1 MIHNLPHAALGERVV
16 MGNGPSSPVHDQS
29 QTGELSERRSDVAEG
44 KKDVT
49 TRNFAE
55 RLTQGHR
62 PEVIRSVLTAGGYD
76 DRFPQSA
83 FAGCRRPYRRTLR
96 AFRRR

>member
-1 MIHNLPHAALGERVV
+1 MPRLENEWLWAMVRVPLFTINHKPENCPTPV
-16 MGNGPSSPVHDQS
+16 GPS
-29 QTGELSERRSDVAEG
+29 VAEG